1 MNKLPLFLLFSTIIL
16 SPIAAL
22 ADAPAL
28 YQKYCAACHS
38 KDRLGA
44 QGPALLPQTLKRL
57 RKKQAFHVISQG
69 RPATQMQ
76 GFNDR
81 LKPAQIQS
89 LVDYIYTPLKHMPK
103 WDLAA
108 IRTSQIV
115 QHPAGSLPDK
125 PKFQADIDNLFM
137 VVETGDHHATLLD
150 GDTFEPIIR
159 VPTRFAVH
167 GGPKWAEGGR
177 YIYFLSRDGW
187 VSKFDVFNLV
197 WVAEIRAGINARNLA
212 VSHDGRYVIIA
223 NYLPHTLV
231 LLDAKDLTPI
241 KVIEAKDSEGNSSRV
256 SAVYTADPRSSFI
269 AAMKDIPEVWEINYE
284 DDPPVGFGKWVH
296 DYRPDSG
303 EETEKERFPIRKL
316 RLKGI
321 LDDFFLTQE
330 YDQIIGSTRG
340 GGAQVVDL
348 DLGRAVAKV
357 DLPGLPHLSSAIT
370 WPRNGTTVLAT
381 PNIRKPE
388 VTVVDTKT
396 WKVIKRIPTQGPGFF
411 MRSHEK
417 TPYAWTDVF
426 FGPNRDLMHVIDKQT
441 LEIVKTLKPAPGKT
455 SAHVEFTKD
464 GKYALVSIWDMDG
477 AIVVY
482 DARTLKEVKRI
493 PMKKPSGKYNVH
505 NKLTRSEGTSH

>member
-1 MNKLPLFLLFSTIIL
+1 MNKIEHCLAGILLLCFTTV
-16 SPIAAL
+16 AL
-22 ADAPAL
+22 ATDDAPAL
-28 YQKYCAACHS
+28 YQQYCAACHS

-44 QGPALLPQTLKRL
+44 QGPALLPQNLKRL

-76 GFNDR
+76 GFGNK
-81 LKPAQIQS
+81 LQPAQIQS

-108 IRTSQIV
+108 IRASQIV
-115 QHPAGSLPDK
+115 QHRAGSLPDK

-150 GDTFEPIIR
+150 GDTFESIIR

-187 VSKFDVFNLV
+187 VSKFDVYNLT

-212 VSHDGRYVIIA
+212 VSADGRYIMVA

-231 LLDAKDLTPI
+231 LLDSANLNPVR
-241 KVIEAKDSEGNSSRV
+241 VIPAADEKGQTSRV
-256 SAVYTADPRSSFI
+256 SAVYSAPPRHSFI
-269 AAMKDIPEVWEINYE
+269 AAFKDMPELWEISY
-284 DDPPVGFGKWVH
+284 P
-296 DYRPDSG
+296 
-303 EETEKERFPIRKL
+303 EKTAVSLSFDIRKL
-316 RLKGI
+316 KLKGV
-321 LDDFFLTQE
+321 LDDFFLTQD
-330 YDQIIGSTRG
+330 YKRILGSTRG
-340 GGAQVVDL
+340 GGTQVIDL
-348 DLGRAVAKV
+348 DSGRDIARL

-370 WPRNGTTVLAT
+370 WKRNGTRVLAT
-381 PNIRKPE
+381 PNIRKSE
-388 VTVVDTKT
+388 IAIIDTNT
-396 WKVIKRIPTQGPGFF
+396 WKIIKRIPTKGPGFF
-411 MRSHEK
+411 MRSHENS
-417 TPYAWTDVF
+417 PYAWTDVF

-464 GKYALVSIWDMDG
+464 GRYALLSIWDMDG

-482 DARTLKEVKRI
+482 DANTLKEVKRI
-493 PMKKPSGKYNVH
+493 PMVKPSGKYNVH